1 MGKIAESIRD
11 FFTDTNNGQC
21 EIKDCKNCLFP
32 PCEIETEKRGQK
44 IMTEQEMGAGKE

>member
-21 EIKDCKNCLFP
+21 EIKDCKSCPFP
-32 PCEIETEKRGQK
+32 PCEIETEERGAK
-44 IMTEQEMGAGKE
+44 DNK